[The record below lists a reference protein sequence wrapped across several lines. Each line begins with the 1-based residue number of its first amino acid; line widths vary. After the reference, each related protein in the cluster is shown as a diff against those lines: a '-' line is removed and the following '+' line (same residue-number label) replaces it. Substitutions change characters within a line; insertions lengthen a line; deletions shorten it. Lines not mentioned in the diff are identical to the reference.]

1 MEEILNSLNPGQRE
15 AVLHCDGP
23 SLVIAGAGSGK
34 TRVLTTKIA
43 YLLHRGLHPST
54 VLALTFTNKA
64 AKEMKERIGKMV
76 GQTTASRLWMGTFH
90 SIFSRILRAEAEH
103 IGFSSDFTI
112 YDSADTKN
120 LLKTIVKEMKLDDKV
135 YKPNAVYSRISAAKN
150 ALYTP
155 GMYAASQQ
163 LMEQDFASKMPEIR
177 NIYQVYAQRCKAAG
191 AMDFDDLLLYTNILF
206 RDHPE
211 VLEKYRNRFMFILVD
226 EYQDTN
232 YAQHLIVQQLS
243 ASHHRV
249 CVVGDDAQSIYSFRG
264 ANIDNILNFKS
275 TFPECKVFKLEQ
287 NYRSTQ
293 TIVDAANSLISKNRQ
308 QIKKNVFSENEIGEK
323 IRLFSAYSDYEEG
336 YLVANKIAEMRLT
349 SHAEYRD
356 FVILYRTNAQSR
368 IMEEALRKRNIP
380 YRIYG
385 GLSFYQRKEI
395 KDVIAYCRL
404 LINPRDEEA
413 FKRILNYPARG
424 IGDTTLGKISDAA
437 LMHNASMWQ
446 VLSAPLDYALK
457 INAGTAKK
465 LSGFKEL
472 IDTLSGLTGQT
483 TAYEQVL
490 AVVKMSGIAADLQ
503 SEGTVEA
510 QTKTQ
515 NIEELLKGVQE
526 YCMMK
531 QEEGIEN
538 PSLADFLSEVSLA
551 TDQDTDNEADRDKVT
566 MMTIHSAKGLEF
578 RHVFIVGMEEDLFPS
593 SMSKMSARELEEE
606 RRLFYVA
613 LTRAEKSC
621 TLTYSKSRFRHGV
634 SNMTSPS
641 RFLKDI
647 DTTYLIDHTAVATGN
662 TLFSAPAET
671 VSAEQQRKGTNFN
684 ALAADVS
691 QRAANFR
698 QKLSPV
704 SEVNKKPVQAAT
716 TNLSTSQQGAGGDL
730 APGVHVQHERF
741 GSGIVKAIEGAGD
754 NRKAIVQFE
763 TFGEKTL
770 LLRFARLVIV

>member
-54 VLALTFTNKA
+54 ILALTFTNKA

-510 QTKTQ
+510 QTKIQ